1 MILYDNVTYNDNGHL
16 CFSGRD
22 VCDLAEKYGTPL
34 MIADESRIRENCRV
48 YLDAMKKYMPEG
60 SHPLFA
66 SKALSFKKIYAIM
79 SEEGMG
85 IDIVSPGELYTA
97 VAGGYPVEN
106 GYFHGNNK
114 TPADIAYAI
123 DSGVGYF
130 VADHTDELD
139 DINEY
144 AGKKGI
150 CQKVLLRI
158 TPGIDPHTH
167 KAISTGNVDS
177 KFGQAIATGQ
187 ADDFVKHALGLENIE
202 LCGYHC
208 HIGSQIFEPDPFIC
222 AVYIMLKFI
231 ADMKDKFG
239 YEAKQLNLGGGF
251 AVRYTEDD
259 PQIDIEKNIADIGRI
274 VSEKSS
280 ELGITAPVILMEPGR
295 SIVGDACMTVYTV
308 GSVKEITGFRNYVS
322 IDGGMPDN
330 PRYALYQSRYTV
342 LNASRANAKADY
354 ECTVA
359 GRCCESGDLI
369 GEGLMIAKPEK
380 GEYLAVLTTGAYN
393 YAMAS
398 NYNRIPRPPIIMLTP
413 DGGEYTAVRREE
425 YKDLVAYDM

>member
-1 MILYDNVTYNDNGHL
+1 MLYNNVTVNENSRL
-16 CFSGRD
+16 CLAGRD
-22 VCDLAEKYGTPL
+22 VCALAEKYGTPL
-34 MIADESRIRENCRV
+34 MIMDETKIRENCRV
-48 YLDAMKKYMPEG
+48 YLGAMKKYMPEG

-66 SKALSFKKIYAIM
+66 SKALSFKKIYGIM
-79 SEEGMG
+79 REEGMG

-139 DINEY
+139 DINAY
-144 AGKKGI
+144 AAKKGI
-150 CQKVLLRI
+150 RQKVLLRI

-187 ADDFVKHALGLENIE
+187 ADGFVAHALGLDNIE

-208 HIGSQIFEPDPFIC
+208 HIGSQIFETDPFVC

-231 ADMKDKFG
+231 ADMKEKYG

-251 AVRYTEDD
+251 GVRYTEAD
-259 PQIDIEKNIADIGRI
+259 PVIDIEKNIEEIGRI
-274 VSEKSS
+274 VSDKSA
-280 ELGITAPVILMEPGR
+280 ELGITPPMILMEPGR
-295 SIVGDACMTVYTV
+295 SIVADAGMTVYTV
-308 GSVKEITGFRNYVS
+308 GSVKEIPGFKNYVS

-330 PRYALYQSRYTV
+330 PRYALYQSVYTAI
-342 LNASRANAKADY
+342 NASRADAAPDY

-369 GEGLMIAKPEK
+369 GEGMMIAKPQK

-413 DGGEYTAVRREE
+413 DGEYIAVRREE
-425 YKDLVAYDM
+425 YKDLIEYDM

>member
-1 MILYDNVTYNDNGHL
+1 MLYENLSVNENGRL
-16 CFSGRD
+16 CFAGRD
-22 VCDLAEKYGTPL
+22 VCGLAEKYGTPL
-34 MIADESRIRENCRV
+34 MIMDESKIRANCRV
-48 YLDAMKKYMPEG
+48 YTEAMKKHMPEG

-66 SKALSFKKIYAIM
+66 SKALSFKKIYGIM
-79 SEEGMG
+79 REEGMG

-97 VAGGYPVEN
+97 VAGGYPVGN

-139 DINEY
+139 DINAY
-144 AGKKGI
+144 AATKGI
-150 CQKVLLRI
+150 RQKVLLRI

-187 ADDFVKHALGLENIE
+187 ADEFVAHALSLDNIE

-208 HIGSQIFEPDPFIC
+208 HIGSQIFESDPFIC

-231 ADMKDKFG
+231 SDMKDKHG

-259 PQIDIEKNIADIGRI
+259 PSIDIEKNISDIGKI
-274 VSEKSS
+274 VFDKSA
-280 ELGITAPVILMEPGR
+280 ELGITPPMILMEPGR
-295 SIVGDACMTVYTV
+295 SIVADAGMTVYTV
-308 GSVKEITGFRNYVS
+308 GSVKEITGFRSYVS

-330 PRYALYQSRYTV
+330 PRYALYQSVYTV
-342 LNASRANAKADY
+342 INASRANAEADY

-369 GEGLMIAKPEK
+369 GEGMKLAKPVK

-398 NYNRIPRPPIIMLTP
+398 NYNRIPRPPIVMLTP
-413 DGGEYTAVRREE
+413 EGEYVAVRREE
-425 YKDLVAYDM
+425 YKDLIEYDM